1 MQEQMIC
8 QFCEM
13 QGIDL
18 TNIFVDVDNDTG
30 GKLRWLPSSD
40 NQPLYMEGKLL
51 KSWIQE
57 GKIDC
62 IYVDSEIRL
71 KVAYF
76 YSDDFWKLCHDKDIR
91 IIEIFLDDKIS
102 ESKDLQRTVVYHF
115 TDGSEKRPCIVEKD
129 IDSIYKYLDSHKN
142 WNPVALYLDKTLV
155 KTNQMQYQQLRKRF
169 DRYDILL
176 TKDFYHIQTKTVT
189 FWKHIQQLLSERICI
204 HSVIDGNLDYFY
216 DPQWLLK
223 DLKVAIYYR
232 SSEAAGASDLRAE
245 TLNMFVSMKTQWNVQ
260 KVYADQRTKYSDK
273 QTELESLLLEASQYD
288 LILVDSFVSIHFR
301 TAKLMKTKKK
311 LNKPIYSMKEGGILL

>member
-40 NQPLYMEGKLL
+40 NQPFYMEGKLL

-71 KVAYF
+71 KVVYSH
-76 YSDDFWKLCHDKDIR
+76 SDDFWELCHDKNIR

-102 ESKDLQRTVVYHF
+102 ESKGLQRTVVYHF

-129 IDSIYKYLDSHKN
+129 IDSIYKYLDRHEN

-155 KTNQMQYQQLRKRF
+155 KTNQAQYQRLRKQS
-169 DRYDILL
+169 DKYNILL

-189 FWKHIQQLLSERICI
+189 FWKHVQQLLSEGVHIQ
-204 HSVIDGNLDYFY
+204 SVIDGNLDYFY

-232 SSEAAGASDLRAE
+232 SSEAAGASNLRAE

-273 QTELESLLLEASQYD
+273 QPELESLLLEASQYD

>member
-1 MQEQMIC
+1 MQELMIS

-13 QGIDL
+13 HGFSL
-18 TNIFVDVDNDTG
+18 TNIFVDADNDTG

-40 NQPLYMEGKLL
+40 NQPFYMEGKLL

-71 KVAYF
+71 KVAYS

-102 ESKDLQRTVVYHF
+102 EAKGLQRTVVYHF

-155 KTNQMQYQQLRKRF
+155 KTNQMQYQQLRKQS

-189 FWKHIQQLLSERICI
+189 FWKHIQQLLSERIHI
-204 HSVIDGNLDYFY
+204 HSVSDGNLDYFY

-232 SSEAAGASDLRAE
+232 SSEAAGAIDLRAE
-245 TLNMFVSMKTQWNVQ
+245 TLNMFVTMKTQWNVK

-273 QTELESLLLEASQYD
+273 QPELESLLLEASQYD

>member
-71 KVAYF
+71 KVAYS

-102 ESKDLQRTVVYHF
+102 ESKGLQRTVVYHF

-129 IDSIYKYLDSHKN
+129 IDSIYKYLDRHEN

-155 KTNQMQYQQLRKRF
+155 KTNQAQYQRLRKQS
-169 DRYDILL
+169 DKYNILL

-189 FWKHIQQLLSERICI
+189 FWKHVQQLLSEGVHIQ
-204 HSVIDGNLDYFY
+204 SVIDGNLDYFY

-232 SSEAAGASDLRAE
+232 SSEAAGESNLRAE
-245 TLNMFVSMKTQWNVQ
+245 TLNMFVSMKTKWNVQ

-273 QTELESLLLEASQYD
+273 QPELESLLLEASQYD

-301 TAKLMKTKKK
+301 TAKLMRTKKK